1 MSIFGT
7 KRHDD
12 KEVVLLCTLS
22 DPFRTDILLGVL
34 EENKIPYLRHEAGG
48 GTRLAELYEKEPF
61 ALLDLQE
68 YIEIVC
74 RQIECLPPRTVVMR
88 LCSDSAPGLCLSPLW
103 PQKKFVVQ
111 NEADKWFLRHDAYQG
126 KAWEE

>member
-48 GTRLAELYEKEPF
+48 GSAAKLICGTSFFGSEIYVAAQDAERARALYEEMMQTF
-61 ALLDLQE
+61 SE
-68 YIEIVC
+68 
-74 RQIECLPPRTVVMR
+74 QIETTDADVE
-88 LCSDSAPGLCLSPLW
+88 AA
-103 PQKKFVVQ
+103 QKEQ
-111 NEADKWFLRHDAYQG
+111 NEK
-126 KAWEE
+126 

>member
-34 EENKIPYLRHEAGG
+34 EENKIPYLRHEAGAG
-48 GTRLAELYEKEPF
+48 ALRRNDADLLRADRNDRCRCGSGAKGTKRKMSGKRG
-61 ALLDLQE
+61 D
-68 YIEIVC
+68 
-74 RQIECLPPRTVVMR
+74 
-88 LCSDSAPGLCLSPLW
+88 SPLF
-103 PQKKFVVQ
+103 PVRACNAVRG
-111 NEADKWFLRHDAYQG
+111 LL
-126 KAWEE
+126 

>member
-48 GTRLAELYEKEPF
+48 GSAAKLICGTSFFGSEIYVAVKDAERARALYEEMMQTF
-61 ALLDLQE
+61 SE
-68 YIEIVC
+68 
-74 RQIECLPPRTVVMR
+74 QIETTDADVE
-88 LCSDSAPGLCLSPLW
+88 AA
-103 PQKKFVVQ
+103 QKEQ
-111 NEADKWFLRHDAYQG
+111 NEK
-126 KAWEE
+126 

>member
-34 EENKIPYLRHEAGG
+34 EENKIPYLRYEAGG
-48 GTRLAELYEKEPF
+48 GSAAKLICGTSFFGSEIYVAAKDAERARALYEAMMQTFSE
-61 ALLDLQE
+61 
-68 YIEIVC
+68 
-74 RQIECLPPRTVVMR
+74 QIETTDADVE
-88 LCSDSAPGLCLSPLW
+88 AA
-103 PQKKFVVQ
+103 QKEQ
-111 NEADKWFLRHDAYQG
+111 NEK
-126 KAWEE
+126 

>member
-7 KRHDD
+7 KRNDD

-48 GTRLAELYEKEPF
+48 GSAAKLICGTSFFGSEIYVAAKDAERARALYEEMMQTF
-61 ALLDLQE
+61 SE
-68 YIEIVC
+68 
-74 RQIECLPPRTVVMR
+74 QIETTDADVE
-88 LCSDSAPGLCLSPLW
+88 AA
-103 PQKKFVVQ
+103 QKEQ
-111 NEADKWFLRHDAYQG
+111 NEK
-126 KAWEE
+126 